1 MADKKFK
8 LSSGKDVVLLEMSVD
23 DIDFCNDVAQIVFDT
38 EGNQVIRH
46 MSKARTSWIRKG
58 VKNADDKFIKSL
70 TEADKNELST
80 RVREYQELG
89 E

>member
-23 DIDFCNDVAQIVFDT
+23 DIDFCNDVTQVVFDT
-38 EGNQVIRH
+38 EGNQILKN
-46 MSKARTSWIRKG
+46 MAKARTAWIRKG

-70 TEADKNELST
+70 SEADKNELSLKI
-80 RVREYQELG
+80 REHQELG

>member
-23 DIDFCNDVAQIVFDT
+23 DIDFCNDVTQIVFDT
-38 EGNQVIRH
+38 EGNQILKN
-46 MSKARTSWIRKG
+46 MAKARTAWIRKG
-58 VKNADDKFIKSL
+58 VKNADDKFIKTLSD
-70 TEADKNELST
+70 EEKNELSIKI
-80 RVREYQELG
+80 REYQDLG

>member
-23 DIDFCNDVAQIVFDT
+23 DIDFCNDVTQVVFDN
-38 EGNQVIRH
+38 EGNQIIKN
-46 MSKARTSWIRKG
+46 MAKARTAWIRKG
-58 VKNADDKFIKSL
+58 VVGADDKFIKSL
-70 TEADKNELST
+70 SEDEKNELSLA
-80 RVREYQELG
+80 VQEHQRLG

>member
-8 LSSGKDVVLLEMSVD
+8 LSSGKEVILLEMSVD

-46 MSKARTSWIRKG
+46 MSKARTAWIRKG
-58 VKNADDKFIKSL
+58 VKNANDKFIKSL
-70 TEADKNELST
+70 TETDKNELST
-80 RVREYQELG
+80 KVREHQELG

>member
-1 MADKKFK
+1 MADKNFK

-23 DIDFCNDVAQIVFDT
+23 DIYFCNDVTQVVFDN
-38 EGNQVIRH
+38 EGNQIIKN
-46 MSKARTSWIRKG
+46 MAKARTAWIRKG

-70 TEADKNELST
+70 SEADKNELSLKI
-80 RVREYQELG
+80 REHQELG

>member
-23 DIDFCNDVAQIVFDT
+23 DIDFCNDVTQIVFDS
-38 EGNQVIRH
+38 EGNQILKN
-46 MSKARTSWIRKG
+46 MSKARTARIRKG
-58 VKNADDKFIKSL
+58 VKNADDKFIKTLSD
-70 TEADKNELST
+70 EEKNELSIKI
-80 RVREYQELG
+80 REYQELG

>member
-23 DIDFCNDVAQIVFDT
+23 DIDFCDDVTQVVFDT
-38 EGNQVIRH
+38 EGNQIIRN
-46 MSKARTSWIRKG
+46 MAKARTAWIRKG

-70 TEADKNELST
+70 TEADKNELSLKI
-80 RVREYQELG
+80 REHQELG

>member
-23 DIDFCNDVAQIVFDT
+23 DIDFCNDVTQIVFDT
-38 EGNQVIRH
+38 EGNQILKN
-46 MSKARTSWIRKG
+46 MAKARTAWIRKG
-58 VKNADDKFIKSL
+58 VINADDKFIKTLSD
-70 TEADKNELST
+70 EEKNELSIKI
-80 RVREYQELG
+80 REYQELG